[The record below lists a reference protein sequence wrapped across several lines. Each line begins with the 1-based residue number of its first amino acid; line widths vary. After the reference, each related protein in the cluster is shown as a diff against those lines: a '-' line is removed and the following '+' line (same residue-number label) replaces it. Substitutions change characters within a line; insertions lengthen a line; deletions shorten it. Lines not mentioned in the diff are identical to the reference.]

1 MKLLN
6 LTLKILNIKAW
17 KYIKNLNGLLR
28 TELNRWIELWINLNL
43 EFELIWIDLRDLRKL
58 NALLYKFINIY
69 TILENSYIWNEMI
82 FGFEV

>member
-6 LTLKILNIKAW
+6 LTLKMLNIKAL
-17 KYIKNLNGLLR
+17 KYIENLNGIFR
-28 TELNRWIELWINLNL
+28 TELNWWIELWINLNL

-58 NALLYKFINIY
+58 NTLPFKSFNIY
-69 TILENSYIWNEMI
+69 TILENRYIWNEMI